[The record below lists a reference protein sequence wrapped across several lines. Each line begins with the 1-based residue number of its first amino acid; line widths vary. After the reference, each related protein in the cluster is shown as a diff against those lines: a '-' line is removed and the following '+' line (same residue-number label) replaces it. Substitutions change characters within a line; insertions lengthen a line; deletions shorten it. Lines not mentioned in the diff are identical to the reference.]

1 MHLSLGDSPDPTT
14 LTYPR
19 DLIDGA
25 GKNEVNGR
33 EFSPRLDQRLN

>member
-19 DLIDGA
+19 DLLIFSSLLPRASSGA
-25 GKNEVNGR
+25 TPG
-33 EFSPRLDQRLN
+33 L